1 MNLNFLFGLAK
12 FSLQFYFE
20 FSLLSLYSIIFKH
33 QKIIQIYKTNKNVL
47 KYF

>member
-20 FSLLSLYSIIFKH
+20 YSLLSHAIIFKH
-33 QKIIQIYKTNKNVL
+33 QKFIQINKTNKNVL